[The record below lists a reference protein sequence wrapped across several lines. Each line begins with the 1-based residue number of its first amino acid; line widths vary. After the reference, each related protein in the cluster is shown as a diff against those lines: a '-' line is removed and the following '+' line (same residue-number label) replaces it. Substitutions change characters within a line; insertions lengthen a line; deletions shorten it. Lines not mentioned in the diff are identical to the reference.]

1 MYFSLPHLSAQFSV
15 VNILFQCKF
24 KNIQLYNLV
33 SKIYAHWP
41 EGLVIQ
47 KINFE
52 PCWENQ

>member
-24 KNIQLYNLV
+24 KNNNLV